1 VAKLAPSI
9 LNADFSDLRAAI
21 ACIED
26 AADVI
31 HLDVMDGN
39 FVPNISFG
47 PLVVQAIRPLTHLPL
62 DVHLMIARPG
72 DFAPAFIKAGAD
84 WVSFH
89 AEVVPDPGVL
99 LADIRERGARPG
111 MVINPATPA
120 SVIFN
125 HLKEM
130 EFALVMSVVPGF
142 GGQEMMPETLTK
154 IGQIKQAA
162 GEQGLEIEVEVDGG
176 VTAQN
181 LPAVVGA
188 GADII
193 VVGSTIFAA
202 PNPRMAAIEIRDILA
217 SHKGS

>member
-1 VAKLAPSI
+1 
-9 LNADFSDLRAAI
+9 
-21 ACIED
+21 
-26 AADVI
+26 
-31 HLDVMDGN
+31 
-39 FVPNISFG
+39 
-47 PLVVQAIRPLTHLPL
+47 
-62 DVHLMIARPG
+62 
-72 DFAPAFIKAGAD
+72 
-84 WVSFH
+84 
-89 AEVVPDPGVL
+89 
-99 LADIRERGARPG
+99 

-125 HLKEM
+125 HLREM

-181 LPAVVGA
+181 LPAVVEA

-202 PNPRMAAIEIRDILA
+202 PDPRMAAIEIRDILA
-217 SHKGS
+217 SHEGS